1 MKKTFLYSTL
11 FIVFASITNA
21 NANQWWLQPTVC
33 KLDTTKCYI
42 ANGTGIDS
50 EIWDAD
56 SNCRGM
62 KYICPN
68 ALNPVGET
76 AKLISQKAIERKQGI
91 SSDFDTDLLDNT
103 NECFGRRKLN
113 KDGTMAMV
121 NGEYKNIWCYGI
133 LDNAD
138 EVLSNGEIVYKN
150 QPTCKQLANDGYA
163 AVLNGKC
170 YGKYYDSARY
180 YIECGNS
187 EILPNRLIILNG
199 AEYNP
204 STNTEIAT
212 KSDAEK
218 LFEKMYTI
226 SQQQKSRY
234 FSNY

>member
-1 MKKTFLYSTL
+1 MKNTLLYSTL

-62 KYICPN
+62 KYICPK
-68 ALNPVGET
+68 ALSKQTNLPQLMSRT
-76 AKLISQKAIERKQGI
+76 AIEKKTGI
-91 SSDFDTDLLDNT
+91 SSDFDTDLLDAS
-103 NECFGRRKLN
+103 NECFGRRKTN

-121 NGEYKNIWCYGI
+121 NGKYQNIWCTGI
-133 LDNAD
+133 LNTVD
-138 EVLSNGEIVYKN
+138 ETLSNGEIVYEK
-150 QPTCKQLANDGYA
+150 QPTCAQLAQDGYA

-170 YGKYYDSARY
+170 FGKYYDSARY

-187 EILPNRLIILNG
+187 LTPNRLIILNG